1 MRRGGEPDTVVGA
14 APPRVR
20 HRTRPVFRQLALAVY
35 LIALGAWTLTF
46 GIPSDTVQIVVW
58 AWLVTICWNVQDP
71 WRYHLAFLRDWWPP
85 VALLVLYFFSRGLA
99 DELLR
104 MPVHVMMPV
113 HVDEWMFGELPTYW
127 LQERLCGSPC
137 DPDSPARWW
146 DLLLAIVY
154 STHFVTGM
162 IIAVVLWLRS
172 RVDWKSWMRRYLAL
186 NLSGLVIYVLYPM
199 APPWMASQDG
209 HLTHEVFRITHR
221 GWEEVGL
228 GRFHLVLTGVGNPV
242 AAMPSLHAAT
252 AFLVAAYAILR
263 LRSAW
268 RWLLVTYPLAMSLG
282 LVYFAE
288 HYVIDIVAGGALAG
302 AVLMGCAAWERSR
315 GT

>member
-1 MRRGGEPDTVVGA
+1 MPRGDEPETLVAHAPAQPRR
-14 APPRVR
+14 
-20 HRTRPVFRQLALAVY
+20 RTRPVVRYLALAGY
-35 LIALGAWTLTF
+35 AAALGGWAIAF
-46 GIPSDTVQIVVW
+46 GIPSDTVQVAVW
-58 AWLVTICWNVQDP
+58 AWLLTICWNLEDP
-71 WRYHLAFLRDWWPP
+71 WRYHLAFLRDWWAP
-85 VALLVLYFFSRGLA
+85 VALLVVYFFSRGLA
-99 DELLR
+99 DELLQ

-113 HVDEWMFGELPTYW
+113 HVDEWVFGELPTYW

-154 STHFVTGM
+154 STHFVAG
-162 IIAVVLWLRS
+162 ISIAVVLWLRS
-172 RVDWKSWMRRYLAL
+172 RADWKAWMRRYLSL
-186 NLSGLVIYVLYPM
+186 NLAGLVVYVLYPM
-199 APPWMASQDG
+199 APPWMASEDG

-252 AFLVAAYAILR
+252 AFLIAAYAVLR
-263 LRSAW
+263 LRSLW
-268 RWLLVTYPLAMSLG
+268 RWLLVAYPLAMSLG

-288 HYVIDIVAGGALAG
+288 HYVIDIVAGAALAG
-302 AVLMGCAAWERSR
+302 AVLVACAAWERSR
-315 GT
+315 GS